1 MESKVS
7 DVQLRIIEPVVLPV
21 IIPKEDI
28 SNVIVAL
35 PKVSIAIIPDKTSTS
50 NLIIIHKKKQ
60 NVSNF
65 LCPIILFILGI
76 IIVIVMI
83 L

>member
-1 MESKVS
+1 MESRVS
-7 DVQLRIIEPVVLPV
+7 DVQLRIIEPV
-21 IIPKEDI
+21 IIPKETI
-28 SNVIVAL
+28 SNNIVAL
-35 PKVSIAIIPDKTSTS
+35 PKDPIAIIPDKTPTS

-60 NVSNF
+60 NLSNV